1 MSEIVEIHKYVVDGD
16 NAEKL
21 YDIFKKSYLVEN
33 NWQPFEQSHVEVQLD
48 YADGVLYL
56 EEKTTAAIS
65 FLGDVLCFFA
75 DRDNIFSMSEHIED
89 GVVLFYSVDDVDG
102 KYFVRPP
109 MTEWELEQEE
119 QQKKRVEQ
127 GLDDNLPF

>member
-65 FLGDVLCFFA
+65 FLGDVLYFFA

-89 GVVLFYSVDDVDG
+89 GVVLSYSVYDVDG